1 MRQKQFSEEQ
11 IVAILKEADQEGTTV
26 QSVCRAHAVS
36 ENTFYRWKRKYG
48 GMSIADAKRLKE
60 LEKENARL
68 KSLVANRDLEIDAM
82 KEVLRKNS

>member
-11 IVAILKEADQEGTTV
+11 IVAILKEADQEGATV
-26 QSVCRAHAVS
+26 QSVSRAHGIS
-36 ENTFYRWKRKYG
+36 ENSFYRWKRKYG

-68 KSLVANRDLEIDAM
+68 KSLVANRDLEIDVM

>member
-11 IVAILKEADQEGTTV
+11 IVGILKEADQAGSTI
-26 QSVCRAHAVS
+26 QSVCRAHGIS

-48 GMSIADAKRLKE
+48 GMGVSDARRLKE

-68 KSLVANRDLEIDAM
+68 KNLVANRDLEIDAM